1 MAYYQTDSLEQVDN
15 SQNNSSESSK
25 DSICVE
31 PFPSL
36 PITDFWETIFQP
48 DLSITGDFFDGTL
61 PIIDTDGAGTS
72 WGNMQEW
79 ADSLFPLDP
88 CENLTP
94 LLTEDDTEQSEG
106 SRLCCYGMVP
116 DVPIKLVGDMRDLQ
130 SKINPCLPYQMFT
143 ISKHF
148 QYFMLKSPDGSIFA
162 QINELACKGIA
173 ESQKVA
179 SIESIAFVDT
189 KLLQH
194 VFSRAKE
201 PSEATLKVEVNL
213 YGSVND
219 AGLVGATLCS
229 QKMFLQDPEHG
240 AENIEYWNPHVIR
253 FPGVEEPTSSS
264 TDHGFQSTKFKSSQ
278 ALVDG
283 VNDHNHVILSIYQ
296 SLVRSRDLDT
306 RRTGNMVRTALL
318 PHQAKAVSFMMQREQ
333 GPTPPIFSL
342 WAQERNVLTTL
353 YRHRIT
359 GAESTDCPDELGG
372 GILADDMGM
381 GKSLST
387 LALIAETLPLAHSWF
402 QDIPAGS
409 SKALSRATLVIVPST
424 LIMNSWE
431 AQIALHIDKS
441 IKTGKYYG
449 KDRNSKV
456 NEYLD
461 LDIVFTTYH
470 TIAYSMN
477 KQDSLAFRIKWFRIV
492 LDEAHMIRRRETTL
506 YQAASLL
513 SAAYRWCLTATPI
526 QNHLEDLGSLLAF
539 LRISELERKAAFR
552 KHIILPFSDDTTTAL
567 KRVAILLDSI
577 CLRRT
582 QELLHL
588 PQVSEKHHYIELQES
603 ERRQYDQTLVNMASL
618 IKAKASLGP
627 EKRNGFGIF
636 QAQLQLRLLCNHGT
650 FQKPFKD
657 NDHRD
662 KKAEREDFLYSLGSN
677 AQITCSLCGIPIP
690 AFDLLGGSE
699 SYNHPCGHKL
709 CQECILQ
716 NNEAGAFLENSFLTR
731 PCPLCKGTIQESHC
745 SGSQSYP
752 GELDGDHF
760 NTEGYSSKMNALI
773 QDLEKSP
780 HGTKSI
786 VFSCWTRTLDLAN
799 MDRFVKYKEYPV
811 LLMST
816 GVGAFGLNLTAASYV
831 FIMEPQWNPSVES
844 QAIGRVARLGQNKEV
859 TIVHYIVRGT
869 VEVFR
874 KCIPSK
880 SENLSLRK
888 WDSRNSRNGIFTT
901 TDLPTAVG
909 LNGENPAALL

>member
-1 MAYYQTDSLEQVDN
+1 MNYCQADLLEQVDN
-15 SQNNSSESSK
+15 SQNNIDESSK
-25 DSICVE
+25 DNIWNE
-31 PFPSL
+31 PFSSL

-48 DLSITGDFFDGTL
+48 DPSITGNFFDGTL

-79 ADSLFPLDP
+79 ADSLFHFDP
-88 CENLTP
+88 PGDLTP
-94 LLTEDDTEQSEG
+94 LLIEDDTEQSEC

-130 SKINPCLPYQMFT
+130 SRINPCLPYQMFT
-143 ISKHF
+143 ISKQY
-148 QYFMLKSPDGSIFA
+148 QYFMLKSPDGGIFA
-162 QINELACKGIA
+162 QINELASKGIA

-179 SIESIAFVDT
+179 SIEIMAFIDT

-194 VFSRAKE
+194 VFSRAKR
-201 PSEATLKVEVNL
+201 PGEATLKVEVNF
-213 YGSVND
+213 YGSVDD
-219 AGLVGATLCS
+219 AELVGDKLCS

-240 AENIEYWNPHVIR
+240 AENVEYRNPHVIR
-253 FPGVEEPTSSS
+253 FPGIEEPTSSS
-264 TDHGFQSTKFKSSQ
+264 TDQVFQSTKSKSSQ
-278 ALVDG
+278 APVDG

-306 RRTGNMVRTALL
+306 RKTGNMVRTALL

-333 GPTPPIFSL
+333 GPIPPEFSL
-342 WAQERNVLTTL
+342 WSQERNVLTTF

-359 GAESTDCPDELGG
+359 GAESTESSDELGG

-381 GKSLST
+381 GKSLM
-387 LALIAETLPLAHSWF
+387 
-402 QDIPAGS
+402 
-409 SKALSRATLVIVPST
+409 PST

-461 LDIVFTTYH
+461 FDIVFTTYH

-477 KQDSLAFRIKWFRIV
+477 KPDSLVFRIKWFRII

-506 YQAASLL
+506 YQAASQL

-526 QNHLEDLGSLLAF
+526 QNHLEDLGSLLGF
-539 LRISELERKAAFR
+539 LRISELEHKAAFR
-552 KHIILPFSDDTTTAL
+552 KHIVVPFSDDITAAL
-567 KRVAILLDSI
+567 RRVAILLDSI

-588 PQVSEKHHYIELQES
+588 PQVSERHHYIELQDS
-603 ERRQYDQTLVNMASL
+603 ERRQYDQTLANMACF
-618 IKAKASLGP
+618 IRGKASLGP
-627 EKRNGFGIF
+627 GKRNGFGIF

-657 NDHRD
+657 SDHRD
-662 KKAEREDFLYSLGSN
+662 KKAEREDFLHSLGSN

-690 AFDLLGGSE
+690 AFDLLGGSD

-716 NNEAGAFLENSFLTR
+716 NDEAGVSPENRFLAR
-731 PCPLCKGTIQESHC
+731 PCPLCKGMIEESH
-745 SGSQSYP
+745 SSNSQSFV
-752 GELDGDHF
+752 GELDSSHF
-760 NTEGYSSKMNALI
+760 DPEGYSSKMNALI
-773 QDLEKSP
+773 QDLEQSP
-780 HGTKSI
+780 VGTKSI
-786 VFSCWTRTLDLAN
+786 VFSCWTRTLDLVSVHLRQRKIPFQRIDGGQVLSQRQAN
-799 MDRFVKYKEYPV
+799 MDRFVKYKEYPI

-831 FIMEPQWNPSVES
+831 YIMEPQWNPSVES

-869 VEVFR
+869 VEVKMHSQQIR
-874 KCIPSK
+874 KLELAK
-880 SENLSLRK
+880 
-888 WDSRNSRNGIFTT
+888 
-901 TDLPTAVG
+901 VG
-909 LNGENPAALL
+909 FQEK

>member
-1 MAYYQTDSLEQVDN
+1 M
-15 SQNNSSESSK
+15 
-25 DSICVE
+25 I
-31 PFPSL
+31 
-36 PITDFWETIFQP
+36 DFWETDFQP
-48 DLSITGDFFDGTL
+48 NPSITGDFFDGTL

-79 ADSLFPLDP
+79 ADSLFYLDP
-88 CENLTP
+88 RDHLTP
-94 LLTEDDTEQSEG
+94 LLIEDDTEQSEV
-106 SRLCCYGMVP
+106 SRICCYGMVP

-130 SKINPCLPYQMFT
+130 SRINPCLPYQMFT
-143 ISKHF
+143 ISGYY
-148 QYFMLKSPDGSIFA
+148 QYFMVKLPDGSIFA

-179 SIESIAFVDT
+179 SIECMAFVDT

-194 VFSRAKE
+194 IFSRAKK
-201 PSEATLKVEVNL
+201 PSEATLKVEVNF
-213 YGSVND
+213 YGPVDN
-219 AGLVGATLCS
+219 AELVGEKLCS
-229 QKMFLQDPEHG
+229 EKMFLQDPEHG
-240 AENIEYWNPHVIR
+240 AENIEYKNPHVIR
-253 FPGVEEPTSSS
+253 FPGVEEPNSSS
-264 TDHGFQSTKFKSSQ
+264 TDHGFQSTKAKAKSSQ
-278 ALVDG
+278 VLVNR
-283 VNDHNHVILSIYQ
+283 VNDQNNIISSIYQ

-306 RRTGNMVRTALL
+306 RRAGNMVRTALL

-333 GPTPPIFSL
+333 GPSPPEFSL
-342 WAQERNVLTTL
+342 WSHERNVLTTL

-359 GAESTDCPDELGG
+359 GAESSDCPDELGG

-381 GKSLST
+381 
-387 LALIAETLPLAHSWF
+387 AHSWF

-409 SKALSRATLVIVPST
+409 NKALSRATLVIVPST

-477 KQDSLAFRIKWFRIV
+477 KQDSLVFRIKWFRII

-506 YQAASLL
+506 YQAASQL

-539 LRISELERKAAFR
+539 LRISELEHKAAFR
-552 KHIILPFSDDTTTAL
+552 KHIILPFSDDMTAAL
-567 KRVAILLDSI
+567 RRVALLLDSI

-582 QELLHL
+582 QELLYL

-603 ERRQYDQTLVNMASL
+603 ERRQYDQTLANMASL
-618 IKAKASLGP
+618 IKGKASLGP

-657 NDHRD
+657 NEHRD

-690 AFDLLGGSE
+690 AFDLLGGSD

-716 NNEAGAFLENSFLTR
+716 NGEAGAFQENNFLTR
-731 PCPLCKGTIQESHC
+731 PCPLCKGTLEASYC
-745 SGSQSYP
+745 PRSQSFP
-752 GELDGDHF
+752 GELEGGHF
-760 NTEGYSSKMNALI
+760 NPEGYSSKMNALI

-780 HGTKSI
+780 SGTKRQHRILVLDENSRPSI
-786 VFSCWTRTLDLAN
+786 SPSSSKENTVSENRWRTGTVTATSQHGSLT
-799 MDRFVKYKEYPV
+799 PV
-811 LLMST
+811 S
-816 GVGAFGLNLTAASYV
+816 LNLTAASDVY
-831 FIMEPQWNPSVES
+831 IMEPQWNPSVES

-859 TIVHYIVRGT
+859 TVVRYIVRGT
-869 VEVFR
+869 VEVKMHSQQIR
-874 KCIPSK
+874 KLELAK
-880 SENLSLRK
+880 
-888 WDSRNSRNGIFTT
+888 
-901 TDLPTAVG
+901 VG
-909 LNGENPAALL
+909 FQEK

>member
-1 MAYYQTDSLEQVDN
+1 MSHLKIAFLW
-15 SQNNSSESSK
+15 
-25 DSICVE
+25 IE
-31 PFPSL
+31 PFSWL
-36 PITDFWETIFQP
+36 PITDFWETVFQP
-48 DLSITGDFFDGTL
+48 DPSITGDLFDGTL

-79 ADSLFPLDP
+79 ADSLFHLDP
-88 CENLTP
+88 GENLTP
-94 LLTEDDTEQSEG
+94 LLAEDDAEQSED
-106 SRLCCYGMVP
+106 SRLCCYGM
-116 DVPIKLVGDMRDLQ
+116 
-130 SKINPCLPYQMFT
+130 
-143 ISKHF
+143 
-148 QYFMLKSPDGSIFA
+148 YFMLKLPDGSIFA
-162 QINELACKGIA
+162 QLNELACKGIA
-173 ESQKVA
+173 EAQKVA
-179 SIESIAFVDT
+179 SIESIAFIDT
-189 KLLQH
+189 KRLKH
-194 VFSRAKE
+194 VFSRAKK
-201 PSEATLKVEVNL
+201 PSEATLKVEVNF
-213 YGSVND
+213 YGSAD
-219 AGLVGATLCS
+219 AAELVGDKLCRE
-229 QKMFLQDPEHG
+229 KMFLQDPEHG
-240 AENIEYWNPHVIR
+240 AENIEYCNPHVIQ

-283 VNDHNHVILSIYQ
+283 VNEHNHVILSIYQ

-333 GPTPPIFSL
+333 GPTPPEFSL
-342 WAQERNVLTTL
+342 WTQERNVLSTL

-387 LALIAETLPLAHSWF
+387 LALIAETLPLALSWF

-409 SKALSRATLVIVPST
+409 SKALSRATLLIVPST

-449 KDRNSKV
+449 KERNSKV
-456 NEYLD
+456 NEYLY

-477 KQDSLAFRIKWFRIV
+477 KQGSLVFRIKWFRIV

-506 YQAASLL
+506 YQAASQL
-513 SAAYRWCLTATPI
+513 SAEYRWCLTATPI

-539 LRISELERKAAFR
+539 LRISELEHKAAFR
-552 KHIILPFSDDTTTAL
+552 KHIVLPFSDDITAAL

-603 ERRQYDQTLVNMASL
+603 ERRQYDQTLVNMACL

-657 NDHRD
+657 TNHRD
-662 KKAEREDFLYSLGSN
+662 RKAEREDFLYSLGST

-716 NNEAGAFLENSFLTR
+716 NNEAGVFSENSFLTR
-731 PCPLCKGTIQESHC
+731 PCPLCKGTIEESHC
-745 SGSQSYP
+745 SASQSFP

-773 QDLEKSP
+773 QDLENSP

-786 VFSCWTRTLDLAN
+786 VFSCWTRTLDLVSVHLRRKRIPFQRIDGGQVLSQRQAN
-799 MDRFVKYKEYPV
+799 MDRFMKYKEYPV

-816 GVGAFGLNLTAASYV
+816 SVGAFGLNLTAASYV
-831 FIMEPQWNPSVES
+831 YIMEPQWNPSVES

-869 VEVFR
+869 VEVKMHSQQIR
-874 KCIPSK
+874 KLELAK
-880 SENLSLRK
+880 
-888 WDSRNSRNGIFTT
+888 
-901 TDLPTAVG
+901 VG
-909 LNGENPAALL
+909 FQEQ